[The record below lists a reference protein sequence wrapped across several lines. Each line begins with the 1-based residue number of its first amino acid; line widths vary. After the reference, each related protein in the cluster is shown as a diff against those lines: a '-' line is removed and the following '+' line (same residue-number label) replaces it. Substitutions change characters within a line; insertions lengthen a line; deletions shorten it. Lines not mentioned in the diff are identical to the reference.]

1 MQIKKI
7 LRVAAVG
14 LTVLAS
20 VALTST
26 MASAQTVTD
35 IIKRGKVKIGVL
47 VGAPPMGAVDSSGN
61 PVGFDA
67 DTAAL
72 LGKYLGVPVEMVAL
86 EPPARIPALESGKV
100 DFLVSTLA
108 PTPERAKTVM
118 FTIPYNAFQVGI
130 YAKKAL
136 KIKDWADLKGKKVGV
151 NRGSSVEAAL
161 VKQEGLVGL
170 KVVRFDTDAA
180 VIQAVFSGQI
190 DACAEPDTMAN
201 QSLKARPDG
210 DMALKFFFSK
220 QPNSM
225 AVRKDAFELQQ
236 WLNNTIYYIKINGE
250 LDEIARKWVGSPLP
264 ELPTF

>member
-35 IIKRGKVKIGVL
+35 IVKRGKVKIGVL

-61 PVGFDA
+61 PVGYDA

-72 LGKYLGVPVEMVAL
+72 IAKYLGVPLEMVAL

-118 FTIPYNAFQVGI
+118 FTVPYNAFQVGI

-136 KIKDWADLKGKKVGV
+136 KVKDWADLKGKKVGV
-151 NRGSSVEAAL
+151 NRGSSVESTL

-180 VIQAVFSGQI
+180 VIQAIFSGQI
-190 DACAEPDTMAN
+190 DAAAEPDTIAN

-210 DMALKFFFSK
+210 DMALKFIFSK
-220 QPNSM
+220 QPNSI
-225 AVRKDAFELQQ
+225 AVRKDAFELHQ
-236 WLNNTIYYIKINGE
+236 WLNNTIYFIKINGE

>member
-1 MQIKKI
+1 MQIKKV
-7 LRVAAVG
+7 LRIAAFG
-14 LTVLAS
+14 LSALTGLALTVGS
-20 VALTST
+20 
-26 MASAQTVTD
+26 ASAQTTSD

-47 VGAPPMGAVDSSGN
+47 VGAPPMGAMDSSGN

-72 LGKYLGVPVEMVAL
+72 IAKYLGVPAELVPL

-118 FTIPYNAFQVGI
+118 FTMPYNAFQVGI
-130 YAKKAL
+130 YSKKVAKITGWK
-136 KIKDWADLKGKKVGV
+136 DLKGKKVGV
-151 NRGSSVEAAL
+151 NRGSSVEPIL
-161 VKQEGLVGL
+161 VKQEAASGL

-180 VIQAVFSGQI
+180 VIQALFSGQI
-190 DACAEPDTMAN
+190 DACAEPDTIAN

-210 DMALKFFFSK
+210 DMALKFVFSQ

-225 AVRKDAFELQQ
+225 TVRKDATELHQ
-236 WLNNTIYYIKINGE
+236 WLNNTIYYIKLNGE
-250 LDEIARKWVGSPLP
+250 LDEIARKWIGSPLP
-264 ELPTF
+264 QLPTF

>member
-1 MQIKKI
+1 MQIRRF
-7 LRVAAVG
+7 LTVAALGVAVIAG
-14 LTVLAS
+14 LVLAPT
-20 VALTST
+20 A
-26 MASAQTVTD
+26 ASAQTVAE

-47 VGAPPMGAVDSSGN
+47 VGAPPMGAVDASGN
-61 PVGFDA
+61 PVGYDA
-67 DTAAL
+67 DTATLIA
-72 LGKYLGVPVEMVAL
+72 KYLGVPLEMVPL

-118 FTIPYNAFQVGI
+118 FTVPYNAFQVGI
-130 YAKKAL
+130 YGKKAL
-136 KIKDWADLKGKKVGV
+136 KVKDWADLKGKKVGV

-201 QSLKARPDG
+201 QSMKARPDG

-220 QPNSM
+220 QPNAI
-225 AVRKDAFELQQ
+225 AVRKDAFELHQ